1 MSAPAEWPQLCRDCF
16 AWREVPPGAPSRCP
30 ACGSRRTVAH
40 PELRTLGLAHLDC
53 DAFYASIEKRDAPA
67 LRDKPVLIGGGQR
80 GVVAAACYVARL
92 YGVKSAMPMFK
103 ALSACPDAVVIR
115 PNMAKYKAEG
125 HTIRAM
131 MLELT
136 PLVEPLSIDEAFL
149 DLGGTEALHGAP
161 PAEVLARL
169 ARRIERELDLT
180 VSIGLAPN
188 KLLAKIASDLDKP
201 RGFAVLG
208 RGEARAF
215 LADKPVGMLWGV
227 GPALRASLQRQGIAK
242 VGDLLGY
249 EEAELVALF
258 GSIGG
263 RLYRFARGEDPRQV
277 DPDSPAKSISAET
290 TFEADLDRLERLA
303 ARLWPLC
310 EKVASRLKA
319 AELAGHGVTLKLKTH
334 DFRTLTRSRRLAD
347 PTQLA
352 DRLYGE
358 AYALLQA
365 EADGRRFRLIG
376 VGADQLVEGRLAD
389 PPSLLEPDRMR
400 RARVERA
407 IDAVRGKLGAE
418 AILKGRG
425 LRKGE

>member
-1 MSAPAEWPQLCRDCF
+1 MSAPWPQLCRDCF
-16 AWREVPPGAPSRCP
+16 AWSEAPTQTRSGARCP

-53 DAFYASIEKRDAPA
+53 DAFYASIEKRDDPD
-67 LRDKPVLIGGGQR
+67 LRDKPVLIGGGRR

-115 PNMAKYKAEG
+115 PNMAKYRAEG
-125 HTIRAM
+125 HRIRAM

-136 PLVEPLSIDEAFL
+136 PQVEPLSIDEAFL
-149 DLGGTEALHGAP
+149 DLTSTEALHRAP
-161 PAEVLARL
+161 PAETLARL
-169 ARRIERELDLT
+169 AARVERELDLT

-208 RGEARAF
+208 KAEGRAF
-215 LADKPVGMLWGV
+215 LAEQPVGILWGV
-227 GPALRASLQRQGIAK
+227 GPALQKSLARQGIAK

-249 EEAELVALF
+249 EELELVALF
-258 GSIGG
+258 GSIGK
-263 RLYRFARGEDPRQV
+263 RLYRFARGEDPRAV
-277 DPDSPAKSISAET
+277 EPNAPAKSISAET
-290 TFEADLDRLERLA
+290 TFEADLDRPEQLA

-310 EKVASRLKA
+310 EKVSRRLKA
-319 AELAGHGVTLKLKTH
+319 AGVAGHGVALKLKTH
-334 DFRTLTRSRRLAD
+334 DFRTLTRSRRLSD

-352 DRLYGE
+352 ERLYRE
-358 AYALLQA
+358 AYAMLLA

-376 VGADQLVEGRLAD
+376 VGADLLVAGTLAD
-389 PPSLLEPDRMR
+389 PPSLLEPERLR
-400 RARVERA
+400 NAKVEQA
-407 IDAVRGKLGAE
+407 IDAVRAKLGE
-418 AILKGRG
+418 GAIAKGRG
-425 LRKGE
+425 WPKA

>member
-1 MSAPAEWPQLCRDCF
+1 
-16 AWREVPPGAPSRCP
+16 
-30 ACGSRRTVAH
+30 
-40 PELRTLGLAHLDC
+40 
-53 DAFYASIEKRDAPA
+53 
-67 LRDKPVLIGGGQR
+67 
-80 GVVAAACYVARL
+80 
-92 YGVKSAMPMFK
+92 
-103 ALSACPDAVVIR
+103 
-115 PNMAKYKAEG
+115 
-125 HTIRAM
+125 
-131 MLELT
+131 
-136 PLVEPLSIDEAFL
+136 
-149 DLGGTEALHGAP
+149 
-161 PAEVLARL
+161 
-169 ARRIERELDLT
+169 
-180 VSIGLAPN
+180 
-188 KLLAKIASDLDKP
+188 
-201 RGFAVLG
+201 
-208 RGEARAF
+208 
-215 LADKPVGMLWGV
+215 
-227 GPALRASLQRQGIAK
+227 
-242 VGDLLGY
+242 
-249 EEAELVALF
+249 
-258 GSIGG
+258 
-263 RLYRFARGEDPRQV
+263 
-277 DPDSPAKSISAET
+277 
-290 TFEADLDRLERLA
+290 
-303 ARLWPLC
+303 LC

>member
-1 MSAPAEWPQLCRDCF
+1 MTAPWPQLCRDCF
-16 AWREVPPGAPSRCP
+16 AWSEAPADTRSGARCP

-53 DAFYASIEKRDAPA
+53 DAFYASIEKRDDPG
-67 LRDKPVLIGGGQR
+67 LRDKPVLIGGGRR

-115 PNMAKYKAEG
+115 PNMAKYRAEG
-125 HTIRAM
+125 HKVRAV

-136 PLVEPLSIDEAFL
+136 PQVEPLSIDEAFL
-149 DLGGTEALHGAP
+149 DLTGTEALHRAA
-161 PAEVLARL
+161 PAETLARL
-169 ARRIERELDLT
+169 AARVERELDLT

-208 RGEARAF
+208 QADGRAF
-215 LADKPVGMLWGV
+215 LADRPVGILWGV
-227 GPALRASLQRQGIAK
+227 GPALQKSLARQGIAK

-249 EEAELVALF
+249 QELELVALF
-258 GSIGG
+258 GSIGK
-263 RLYRFARGEDPRQV
+263 RLYRFARGEDPRAV
-277 DPDSPAKSISAET
+277 EPNAPAKSISAET
-290 TFEADLDRLERLA
+290 TFDADLDRPEELA

-310 EKVASRLKA
+310 EKVSQRLKA
-319 AELAGHGVTLKLKTH
+319 AGVAGQGVTLKLKTH
-334 DFRTLTRSRRLAD
+334 DFRTLTRSRRLSD

-352 DRLYGE
+352 ERLYRE
-358 AYALLQA
+358 AHAMLLA

-376 VGADQLVEGRLAD
+376 VGADQLVEGALAD
-389 PPSLLEPDRMR
+389 PPSLLEPERLR
-400 RARVERA
+400 NAKVEQA
-407 IDAVRGKLGAE
+407 IDAVRAKLGE
-418 AILKGRG
+418 GAIAKGRG
-425 LRKGE
+425 WPKA